1 MSTMF
6 KDLSNKNIIVT
17 GGLGFLASQF
27 TEALIECNCNVIL
40 VDIKNIKKK
49 NNLKNLFYFKCDITK
64 DKQVALLSKKIK
76 KKFKNIDVLI
86 NNAANNPKPSSK
98 NNSFETFD
106 VNEWDNDLN
115 ISLKGSFLC
124 TKYFGKIMKIQKNGG
139 NIINISS
146 DLGVIAPD
154 QRIYKKIGYKKP
166 VTYSVTKHGII
177 GLTKYTATYWPKKV
191 RCNSIS
197 PGGMANG
204 QSKLFLNEVKKLIPL
219 GRLAKKNEFNSLI
232 LFLASN
238 ASSYITGSNIII
250 DGGRTSW

>member
-1 MSTMF
+1 MMF
-6 KDLSNKNIIVT
+6 SDLNNKNIIIT
-17 GGLGFLASQF
+17 GGLGFLANQF
-27 TEALIECNCNVIL
+27 TEALIKYKCNVIL
-40 VDIKNIKKK
+40 VDIKNTKKK
-49 NNLKNLFYFKCDITK
+49 NNSKNLFYYKCNITK

-76 KKFKNIDVLI
+76 KRFKNIDVLI
-86 NNAANNPKPSSK
+86 NNAANNPKPSRK
-98 NNSFETFD
+98 NNSFEAFN

-197 PGGMANG
+197 PGGMENG
-204 QSKLFLNEVKKLIPL
+204 QSKSFLNEVKKLIPL
-219 GRLAKKNEFNSLI
+219 GRLAKKKEFNSLI

>member
-1 MSTMF
+1 
-6 KDLSNKNIIVT
+6 
-17 GGLGFLASQF
+17 
-27 TEALIECNCNVIL
+27 
-40 VDIKNIKKK
+40 
-49 NNLKNLFYFKCDITK
+49 
-64 DKQVALLSKKIK
+64 
-76 KKFKNIDVLI
+76 
-86 NNAANNPKPSSK
+86 
-98 NNSFETFD
+98 
-106 VNEWDNDLN
+106 
-115 ISLKGSFLC
+115 
-124 TKYFGKIMKIQKNGG
+124 MKIQKNGG

-146 DLGVIAPD
+146 DLGVIAPN
-154 QRIYKKIGYKKP
+154 QKIYKKIGYKKP

-204 QSKLFLNEVKKLIPL
+204 QNKLFLNEVKKLIPL